1 VILKTIHGKFE
12 FKMQK
17 YEVEDSCQN
26 YFERTG
32 QMTEGYISD
41 RLRETCAYY
50 SNRMSYAEVAK
61 LIERNSGV
69 PLLSDQKIYQIV
81 QAKAQQVSQEMAAM
95 MSEAVNSTDTELMNV
110 KTDLDLYDRDSE
122 EILLFDDGIQVKSQ
136 SSQRQ
141 RAAKTNVKRSTSP
154 PPSAA
159 KSSVVLT
166 DIMMLQTK
174 NHRFEYFMAP
184 IDAQGNLLLS
194 LEQMIRAQII
204 QNYGTRQ
211 SPLPIVVIA
220 DGATVIRQRL
230 FRVFGAE
237 VVIILDWYHLCEK
250 VRQFMSMI
258 ARNKNEKVEHIKAI
272 LADLWHGRV
281 QAVLTYLNE
290 QVSVRNQEKFQ
301 DLLGYLTKHKVEII
315 DYERRQQVGKT
326 IGSGRMEKA
335 VDQVIGHRQKHKG
348 RSWRPQ
354 GSRALALLKIL
365 ELNGKWQQT
374 WFPAQSA

>member
-1 VILKTIHGKFE
+1 
-12 FKMQK
+12 MQK
-17 YEVEDSCQN
+17 YESEDSYQN

-32 QMTEGYISD
+32 QMTEGYMSD

-61 LIERNSGV
+61 LIERLSGV

-81 QAKAQQVSQEMAAM
+81 QTKAQEVSQEMAAI
-95 MSEAVNSTDTELMNV
+95 MSEIVNSTATELINV
-110 KTDLDLYDRDSE
+110 KTDLDLYHHDSE
-122 EILLFDDGIQVKSQ
+122 EILLFDDGIQVKAQ
-136 SSQRQ
+136 SAQRQ
-141 RAAKTNVKRSTSP
+141 PSAKSTEKGSSAP
-154 PPSAA
+154 TPSAA
-159 KSSVVLT
+159 KSTVVLT
-166 DIMMLQTK
+166 DIMMMQTES
-174 NHRFEYFMAP
+174 NRFEYFMAP

-194 LEQMIRAQII
+194 LEQMLRAQVI

-211 SPLPIVVIA
+211 TPLPLVVIA
-220 DGATVIRQRL
+220 DGATGIRQRL
-230 FRVFGAE
+230 FRVFGTE

-250 VRQFMSMI
+250 VRQLMSMI
-258 ARNKNEKVEHIKAI
+258 ARNKNEKVEHVKAI

-281 QAVLTYLNE
+281 QSALTYLNE
-290 QVSVRNQEKFQ
+290 KVTVRNQEKFQ
-301 DLLGYLTKHKVEII
+301 DLVGYLTKHQVEII
-315 DYERRQQVGKT
+315 DYERRRQVGKT

-374 WFPAQSA
+374 WFSPQSA